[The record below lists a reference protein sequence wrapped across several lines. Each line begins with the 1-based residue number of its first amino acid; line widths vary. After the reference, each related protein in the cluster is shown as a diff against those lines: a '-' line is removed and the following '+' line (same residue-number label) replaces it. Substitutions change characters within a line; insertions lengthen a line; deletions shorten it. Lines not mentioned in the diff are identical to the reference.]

1 MLKRQRTVTVDG
13 YNNGKP
19 YDAKVSRT
27 VWEEGLENTY
37 IARYK
42 GASGPYFIKYAK
54 EVEVGEGV
62 TFYQL

>member
-1 MLKRQRTVTVDG
+1 MLKRQPTVAADG

-19 YDAKVSRT
+19 YEANVSRT

-42 GASGPYFIKYAK
+42 GASGPYFIITL
-54 EVEVGEGV
+54 VG
-62 TFYQL
+62 